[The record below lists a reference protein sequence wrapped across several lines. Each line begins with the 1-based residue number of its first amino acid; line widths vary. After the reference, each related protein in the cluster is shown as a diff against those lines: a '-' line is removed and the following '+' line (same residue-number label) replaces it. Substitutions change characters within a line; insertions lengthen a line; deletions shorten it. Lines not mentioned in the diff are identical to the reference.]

1 MLGRLLGGQQP
12 ESRAI
17 TWKSLWLTDSE
28 QPMATMS
35 GVTVTMRN
43 ALALSAVFDAVRLI
57 ADPICTLPIGTFI
70 RQNGERRP
78 YFPQPAWIEQP
89 DPDPA
94 VHRSD
99 HYQAIMISLLLAGN
113 YYGRILR
120 DKGEIVAIAPID
132 PTRVEPRR
140 NKSGF
145 VEFVVDSETVL
156 QSSDVVHITEMRE
169 PGALKGVSRIERLR
183 EVFGIGKALD
193 EYVARYFTG
202 TLASGLV
209 LVPGDMSPEQ
219 AKTLKDEFEKNSKG
233 LRNAHRPNILTGG
246 AKYER
251 VGATADEAQLTQAR
265 DFFTLEVARAF
276 KIPPSKLGVNTPGTR
291 AYASV
296 EQDNI
301 DFVTTT
307 LRYYV
312 YKIEEAYSRLLQ
324 PRAAFVRMNMEAL
337 LRGDQASRFTAY
349 SQGIQSGFLSIND
362 IHRLEDM
369 RPVEGGDTYRVPLAN
384 VDLGAANI
392 TETQMR
398 VEMAV
403 QLITSGFDPEA
414 ALTAVGLPRIDHTG
428 LPSVQLQAVDASG
441 DTSNDNDADE
451 QPTRMIRSVIRDEA
465 GFITAVIDEEIKRD

>member
-1 MLGRLLGGQQP
+1 MGFARLLPGG
-12 ESRAI
+12 EDRNI
-17 TWKSLWLTDSE
+17 TWKSLWLTDSD
-28 QPMATMS
+28 QPMATLS
-35 GVTVTMRN
+35 GVTVTQQN

-70 RQNGERRP
+70 QQNGERRP
-78 YFPQPAWIEQP
+78 FYPQPAWIEQP

-99 HYQAIMISLLLAGN
+99 HYQALMISLLLNGN

-120 DKGEIVAIAPID
+120 DRGEVVAIAPID
-132 PTRVEPRR
+132 PRRVEPRKNR
-140 NKSGF
+140 QGF
-145 VEFVVDSETVL
+145 VEFVVDSTTVL
-156 QSSDVVHITEMRE
+156 PSSEVVHITEMRE
-169 PGALKGVSRIERLR
+169 PGALKGISRIERLK

-251 VGATADEAQLTQAR
+251 IAPTAVESGLSTHR

-276 KIPPSKLGVNTPGTR
+276 KIPPSKLGVISDGTR
-291 AYASV
+291 SYASV

-324 PRAAFVRMNMEAL
+324 PSAAFIRMNMEAL
-337 LRGDQASRFTAY
+337 QRGDQQSRYAAY
-349 SQGIQSGFLSIND
+349 SQGIQAGFLSIND

-369 RPVEGGDTYRVPLAN
+369 APVDGGDIYRVPLE
-384 VDLGAANI
+384 NI
-392 TETQMR
+392 NID
-398 VEMAV
+398 A
-403 QLITSGFDPEA
+403 A
-414 ALTAVGLPRIDHTG
+414 ALVETEKKSLMAARLINVGFEPSSVLAALDLPAMSHTG
-428 LPSVQLQAVDASG
+428 IPSVQLQQVDPGTDPIPSR
-441 DTSNDNDADE
+441 NVRRVERDATG
-451 QPTRMIRSVIRDEA
+451 QIIRI
-465 GFITAVIDEEIKRD
+465 IEEN

>member
-1 MLGRLLGGQQP
+1 MGLGRLFPGG
-12 ESRAI
+12 ERREI
-17 TWKSLWLTDSE
+17 TWQSLWMSDQEAPQRTL
-28 QPMATMS
+28 S
-35 GVTVTMRN
+35 GVSVTQKNVM
-43 ALALSAVFDAVRLI
+43 ALAAVFDAVRLI
-57 ADPICTLPIGTFI
+57 ADPVSTLPIGTFI

-78 YFPQPAWIEQP
+78 FYPQPAWIEQP
-89 DPDPA
+89 DPDPS

-99 HYQAIMISLLLAGN
+99 HYQQLMVSLLLNGN

-120 DKGEIVAIAPID
+120 DGGEIMAIAPID

-140 NKSGF
+140 TKAGF
-145 VEFVVDSETVL
+145 VEFVIDGGAAL
-156 QSSDVVHITEMRE
+156 QSSDIVHITDLRE
-169 PGALKGVSRIERLR
+169 PGAIKGTSRVERMR

-202 TLASGLV
+202 TLSSGIV
-209 LVPGDMSPEQ
+209 TYPGEMSPEQ
-219 AKTLKDEFEKNSKG
+219 AKSLKDEFEKNSKG

-251 VGATADEAQLTQAR
+251 VGATASESQLTEAR

-276 KIPPSKLGVNTPGTR
+276 KIPPSKLGVIAEGTR
-291 AYASV
+291 SYSSV
-296 EQDNI
+296 EQDAI
-301 DFVTTT
+301 DFVTNT
-307 LRYYV
+307 LRYYIF
-312 YKIEEAYSRLLQ
+312 KIEEAYSRLLQ
-324 PRAAFVRMNMEAL
+324 PKAAFIKMNMEAL

-349 SQGIQSGFLSIND
+349 NQGIQAGFLSIND

-369 RPVEGGDTYRVPLAN
+369 RPVDGGDTYRVPLAN

-414 ALTAVGLPRIDHTG
+414 ALAAVGLPGIDHTG
-428 LPSVQLQAVDASG
+428 LPSVQLQQVDQSSSSQ
-441 DTSNDNDADE
+441 DDA
-451 QPTRMIRSVIRDEA
+451 PSRHIRSVVRDA
-465 GFITAVIDEEIKRD
+465 DGNITQIIDTPEEP

>member
-1 MLGRLLGGQQP
+1 MLGKLFGGGD
-12 ESRAI
+12 ERRDIS
-17 TWKSLWLTDSE
+17 WKSLWLTDGE
-28 QPMATMS
+28 NPMRTLS
-35 GVTVTMRN
+35 GTVVTQHNVI
-43 ALALSAVFDAVRLI
+43 ALAAVFDAVRLI

-78 YFPQPAWIEQP
+78 FYPQPAWIEQP
-89 DPDPA
+89 DPDPS

-99 HYQAIMISLLLAGN
+99 HYQAIMISLLLSGN

-120 DKGEIVAIAPID
+120 DKGEIIAIAPIA
-132 PTRVEPRR
+132 PNRVEPRR
-140 NKSGF
+140 KANGF
-145 VEFVVDSETVL
+145 VEFVIDGTTPL
-156 QSSDVVHITEMRE
+156 QSADIVHITEMRE
-169 PGALKGVSRIERLR
+169 PGALKGTSRIDRLKD
-183 EVFGIGKALD
+183 VFGIGKALD

-202 TLASGLV
+202 TLASGIV
-209 LVPGDMSPEQ
+209 TYPGEMSPEQ

-246 AKYER
+246 ADYKTI
-251 VGATADEAQLTQAR
+251 GNTAEQAQLTQAR

-296 EQDNI
+296 EQDAI
-301 DFVTTT
+301 DFVTNT

-312 YKIEEAYSRLLQ
+312 FKIEEAYSRILQ
-324 PRAAFVRMNMEAL
+324 PSTAFVRMNMEAL

-349 SQGIQSGFLSIND
+349 SQGVQAGFLSIND

-369 RPVEGGDTYRVPLAN
+369 RPVDGGDTYRVPLAN

-398 VEMAV
+398 VDMAV
-403 QLITSGFDPEA
+403 NLITAGFDPKS
-414 ALTAVGLPRIDHTG
+414 ALTAAGLPTIDHTG
-428 LPSVQLQAVDASG
+428 LPSVQLQQVTPTP
-441 DTSNDNDADE
+441 DTT
-451 QPTRMIRSVIRDEA
+451 P
-465 GFITAVIDEEIKRD
+465 

>member
-1 MLGRLLGGQQP
+1 MLGRLLGGRDP
-12 ESRAI
+12 ETRNV
-17 TWKSLWLTDSE
+17 TWQSLWLTD
-28 QPMATMS
+28 QDIPVRTLS
-35 GVTVTMRN
+35 GVSVTQQNVM
-43 ALALSAVFDAVRLI
+43 AQAAVFDAVRLI

-78 YFPQPAWIEQP
+78 FYPQPAWIEQP
-89 DPDPA
+89 DPDPS
-94 VHRSD
+94 VQRSD
-99 HYQAIMISLLLAGN
+99 HYQQIMVSLLLNGN

-120 DKGEIVAIAPID
+120 EKGEIVAIAPLD
-132 PTRVEPRR
+132 PTRVEPKR
-140 NKSGF
+140 NKAGF
-145 VEFVVDSETVL
+145 VEFIVDQTTAL
-156 QSSDVVHITEMRE
+156 QASDVVHITELRE

-193 EYVARYFTG
+193 EYVARYFSG
-202 TLASGLV
+202 TLSSGIV
-209 LVPGDMSPEQ
+209 LYPGEMSPEQ
-219 AKTLKDEFEKNSKG
+219 AKSLKDEFEKNSKG

-251 VGATADEAQLTQAR
+251 IAATADEAQLTQAR

-324 PRAAFVRMNMEAL
+324 PRAAFIRLNMEAL
-337 LRGDQASRFTAY
+337 LRGDQQSRYAAY
-349 SQGIQSGFLSIND
+349 SQGVQAGFLSIND

-369 RPVEGGDTYRVPLAN
+369 RPVDGGDTYRVPLAN

-403 QLITSGFDPEA
+403 QLITAGFDPEA
-414 ALTAVGLPRIDHTG
+414 ALAAVGLPGIDHTG
-428 LPSVQLQAVDASG
+428 LASSQLQAIDASG

-451 QPTRMIRSVIRDEA
+451 APTRTVRHIERDEQ
-465 GFITAVIDEEIKRD
+465 GFIARIIETEEH

>member
-1 MLGRLLGGQQP
+1 MLGKLFGGGD
-12 ESRAI
+12 ERREI
-17 TWKSLWLTDSE
+17 TWKSLWLTDSDS
-28 QPMATMS
+28 PMRTLS
-35 GVTVTMRN
+35 GVTVTQRN
-43 ALALSAVFDAVRLI
+43 ALALAAVYDAVRLI
-57 ADPICTLPIGTFI
+57 SDPVCTLPIGTFI
-70 RQNGERRP
+70 RRNGERVP
-78 YFPQPAWIEQP
+78 FYPQPAWIEQP
-89 DPDPA
+89 DPDPS

-99 HYQAIMISLLLAGN
+99 HYQAIVISLLLAGN

-120 DKGEIVAIAPID
+120 SGGEIIAIAPID
-132 PTRVEPRR
+132 PQRVEPRR
-140 NKSGF
+140 NASGF
-145 VEFVVDSETVL
+145 VEFVIDGGPAL
-156 QSSDVVHITEMRE
+156 QASDIVHITEMRE
-169 PGALKGVSRIERLR
+169 PGALKGTSRIDRLK

-202 TLASGLV
+202 TLASSV
-209 LVPGDMSPEQ
+209 ITYPGEMSPEQ
-219 AKTLKDEFEKNSKG
+219 AKSLKDEFEKNSKG
-233 LRNAHRPNILTGG
+233 LRNAHRPNVLTGG
-246 AKYER
+246 AKLER
-251 VGATADEAQLTQAR
+251 IAATAAESGLTQAR

-324 PRAAFVRMNMEAL
+324 PKAAFVKMNMEAL
-337 LRGDQASRFTAY
+337 LRGDQASRFAAY
-349 SQGIQSGFLSIND
+349 SQGTQAGFMTINQ
-362 IHRLEDM
+362 IARLEDW
-369 RPVEGGDTYRVPLAN
+369 PYVDGGDVHRVPLAN

-414 ALTAVGLPRIDHTG
+414 ALAAVGLPGVKHTG
-428 LPSVQLQAVDASG
+428 LPSVQLQQVDQSSDSSED
-441 DTSNDNDADE
+441 DTPS
-451 QPTRMIRSVIRDEA
+451 RHIRSVERDEH
-465 GFITAVIDEEIKRD
+465 GNITRIIEES